1 MEEGLQGL
9 LMGAVLVMFLI
20 AMESA
25 LQVVDS
31 SEALEQTVEERMM
44 EQRTITVQ
52 RISEKE
58 SAEQMYLL
66 TVNTEF
72 VDSICNTGFLTM
84 EMYQQFYK
92 EISAASGIYEVH
104 MYREQ
109 KDIVLEQG
117 DYSYESIF
125 FDEKDMLAE
134 LEKNR
139 VYEFERGDY
148 LKVAIIKKKGWM
160 DFVGSRDSSVNVLY
174 GGTVRYEDF

>member
-58 SAEQMYLL
+58 SD
-66 TVNTEF
+66 VF
-72 VDSICNTGFLTM
+72 
-84 EMYQQFYK
+84 
-92 EISAASGIYEVH
+92 
-104 MYREQ
+104 
-109 KDIVLEQG
+109 
-117 DYSYESIF
+117 
-125 FDEKDMLAE
+125 
-134 LEKNR
+134 
-139 VYEFERGDY
+139 
-148 LKVAIIKKKGWM
+148 GWM
-160 DFVGSRDSSVNVLY
+160 KYLEEWLRFYLQQRCLWGCRFC
-174 GGTVRYEDF
+174 T

>member
-58 SAEQMYLL
+58 SDVFGLRFYL
-66 TVNTEF
+66 
-72 VDSICNTGFLTM
+72 
-84 EMYQQFYK
+84 QQRCLWGCRFC
-92 EISAASGIYEVH
+92 
-104 MYREQ
+104 
-109 KDIVLEQG
+109 
-117 DYSYESIF
+117 
-125 FDEKDMLAE
+125 
-134 LEKNR
+134 
-139 VYEFERGDY
+139 
-148 LKVAIIKKKGWM
+148 
-160 DFVGSRDSSVNVLY
+160 
-174 GGTVRYEDF
+174 T